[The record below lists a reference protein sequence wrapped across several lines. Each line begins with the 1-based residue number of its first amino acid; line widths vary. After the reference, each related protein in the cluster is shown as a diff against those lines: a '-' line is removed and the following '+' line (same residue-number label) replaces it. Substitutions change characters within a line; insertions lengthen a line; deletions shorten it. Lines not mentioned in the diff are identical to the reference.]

1 MKGANVDGDHL
12 QGAAEEP
19 PGQVRP
25 RSSETI
31 SIIEIWYLEVLKPLP
46 RVYIH
51 RTIGH
56 LRLSVGPHSSMYLLN
71 Y

>member
-1 MKGANVDGDHL
+1 MKVKGANVEGDHL

-31 SIIEIWYLEVLKPLP
+31 PIIEIYSGNIL
-46 RVYIH
+46 
-51 RTIGH
+51 
-56 LRLSVGPHSSMYLLN
+56 
-71 Y
+71 

>member
-1 MKGANVDGDHL
+1 MEVKGANVDGDHL

-31 SIIEIWYLEVLKPLP
+31 SIIEIWSLGVLKLCLECTP
-46 RVYIH
+46 
-51 RTIGH
+51 
-56 LRLSVGPHSSMYLLN
+56 N
-71 Y
+71 YRSPKAHCRSP

>member
-1 MKGANVDGDHL
+1 MEVKGANVDGDHL

-31 SIIEIWYLEVLKPLP
+31 SSIEIWYLEVLKPLP
-46 RVYIH
+46 RVS
-51 RTIGH
+51 TE
-56 LRLSVGPHSSMYLLN
+56 L
-71 Y
+71 

>member
-1 MKGANVDGDHL
+1 MKGANVDGGHL

-31 SIIEIWYLEVLKPLP
+31 SLIEIWSLGLLKPLP
-46 RVYIH
+46 R
-51 RTIGH
+51 
-56 LRLSVGPHSSMYLLN
+56 MYNCTLN
-71 Y
+71 YRSP